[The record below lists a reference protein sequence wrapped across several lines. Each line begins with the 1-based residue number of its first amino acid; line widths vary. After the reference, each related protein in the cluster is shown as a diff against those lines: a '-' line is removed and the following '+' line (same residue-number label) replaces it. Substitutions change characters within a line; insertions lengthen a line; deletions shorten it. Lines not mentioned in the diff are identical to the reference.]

1 MDPLSVAGL
10 AVGVVSLAFE
20 LFSACIKG
28 KLPGLNATPLPV
40 VHGITSRLML
50 ELQDTI

>member
-1 MDPLSVAGL
+1 MDLLSVAGL

-28 KLPGLNATPLPV
+28 K
-40 VHGITSRLML
+40 TSRFQWFLRRARDYL
-50 ELQDTI
+50 ETGLDEAEHA